1 MDYKDREE
9 EMSSWNLMSPD
20 IKKVTIYVK
29 VYRITN
35 KRYK

>member
-9 EMSSWNLMSPD
+9 EMSSWNLMSLD